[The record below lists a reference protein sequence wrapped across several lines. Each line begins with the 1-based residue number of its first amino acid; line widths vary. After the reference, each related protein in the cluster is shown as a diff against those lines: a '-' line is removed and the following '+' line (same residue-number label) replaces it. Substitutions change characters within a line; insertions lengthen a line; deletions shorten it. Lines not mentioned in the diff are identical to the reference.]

1 MLFGRKEEN
10 MNLLKLNIQLFADGK
25 VVIDTDLNTSGF
37 ENGLNKMQSIAKT
50 GFKSIATSIGV
61 VTTALAGIVTA
72 GVKSFAELE
81 QNIGGIETLFKN
93 SSERVIE
100 NAKQAY
106 ETAGL
111 SANQY
116 METVTSFSAR
126 LLQGLGGDTE
136 EAARIADIAIRD
148 MSDNANKMG
157 ISMEMIQNA
166 YQGFAKQNYTM
177 LDNLKLGYGG
187 TASEMA
193 RLINDSGVLG
203 EGIKVTAETVNEVSF
218 DKMIEAIHKV
228 QENLEITGTTTEEAS
243 TTIIG
248 SLKSAGAAWD
258 NFINGSGDIEK
269 FIKTA
274 LTAVKNISKALIK
287 LSPNIIDGLIDLAN
301 AVIPEIPAIIE
312 TIFPTLLDGAIN
324 LINGLITVFPMLFT
338 MIEENIPTII
348 EGGMLII
355 TTLINTLINSLPQI
369 LDTGIKLL
377 LELIKGIVN
386 TLPELI
392 PVIIKVVMDIV
403 NILLDNIDLII
414 EAGIQILVALIR
426 GIMDSLPELI
436 ARLPEIIIKIVSTL
450 INLAPQLLSAAIRIM
465 AELGLGLIKSIPD
478 LIAKIPQIITSM
490 VQALGEGVAEF
501 FNIGKNLMLGLWDG
515 IKNTWEGLK
524 SGVKNLGK
532 GIVDGFKNVFGI
544 HSPSRVFADE
554 IGSQLSAGLGVGFEE
569 ELDNVYRDMQHA
581 IDLETEKMSANVQ
594 SNGTYQ
600 MAMTGLPTFNLLDN
614 TEHTTQLVVN
624 GKVLAEVVNT
634 ENKNRE
640 VATA

>member
-37 ENGLNKMQSIAKT
+37 ESGLNKMQSIAKT

-157 ISMEMIQNA
+157 TSMEMIQNA

-203 EGIKVTAETVNEVSF
+203 ESIKVTAETVNEVSF

-228 QENLEITGTTTEEAS
+228 QENLEITGTTTQEAS

-248 SLKSAGAAWD
+248 SLKSAGASWD

-269 FIKTA
+269 FIKTV

-301 AVIPEIPAIIE
+301 AVIPEIPAIME
-312 TIFPTLLDGAIN
+312 TVLPTLLDGAIS
-324 LINGLITVFPMLFT
+324 LINGLIVIFPMLIA
-338 MIEENIPTII
+338 MIEENIPSII

-369 LDTGIKLL
+369 LQTGMKLL
-377 LELIKGIVN
+377 LELIKGIID

-392 PVIIKVVMDIV
+392 PVIVKVVMDIV

-414 EAGIQILVALIR
+414 EAGIQIMVALIR

-450 INLAPQLLSAAIRIM
+450 INLAPQLLSASIRIM
-465 AELGLGLIKSIPD
+465 AELGLGLIRSIPD

-501 FNIGKNLMLGLWDG
+501 FNVGKNLMLGLWDG

-532 GIVDGFKNVFGI
+532 GIVNGFKNVFGI

-569 ELDNVYRDMQHA
+569 ELDNVYRNMQHA

-600 MAMTGLPTFNLLDN
+600 MAMTGLPIFNLLDN

>member
-1 MLFGRKEEN
+1 

-136 EAARIADIAIRD
+136 EAARIDDIAIRD

-157 ISMEMIQNA
+157 TSMEMIQNA

-203 EGIKVTAETVNEVSF
+203 ESIKVTAETVNEVSF

-228 QENLEITGTTTEEAS
+228 QENLEITGTTTQEAS

-248 SLKSAGAAWD
+248 SLKSAGASWD

-269 FIKTA
+269 FIKTV

-301 AVIPEIPAIIE
+301 AVIPEIPAIME
-312 TIFPTLLDGAIN
+312 TVLPTLLDGAIS
-324 LINGLITVFPMLFT
+324 LINGLIVIFPMLIA
-338 MIEENIPTII
+338 MIEENIPSII

-369 LDTGIKLL
+369 LQTGMKLL
-377 LELIKGIVN
+377 LELIKGIID

-392 PVIIKVVMDIV
+392 PVIVKVVMDIV

-414 EAGIQILVALIR
+414 EAGIQIMVALIR

-450 INLAPQLLSAAIRIM
+450 INLAPQLLSASIRIM
-465 AELGLGLIKSIPD
+465 AELGLGLIRSIPD

-501 FNIGKNLMLGLWDG
+501 FNVGKNLMLGLWDG

-532 GIVDGFKNVFGI
+532 GIVNGFKNVFGI

-569 ELDNVYRDMQHA
+569 ELDNVYRNMQHA

>member
-37 ENGLNKMQSIAKT
+37 ESGLNKMQSIAKT

-157 ISMEMIQNA
+157 TSMEMIQNA

-203 EGIKVTAETVNEVSF
+203 ESIKVTAETVNEVSF

-228 QENLEITGTTTEEAS
+228 QENLEITGTTTQEAS

-248 SLKSAGAAWD
+248 SLKSAGASWD

-269 FIKTA
+269 FIKTV

-301 AVIPEIPAIIE
+301 AVIPEIPAIME
-312 TIFPTLLDGAIN
+312 TVLPTLLDGAIS
-324 LINGLITVFPMLFT
+324 LINGLIVIFPMLIA
-338 MIEENIPTII
+338 MIEENIPSII

-355 TTLINTLINSLPQI
+355 TTLTNTLINSLPQI
-369 LDTGIKLL
+369 LQTGMKLL
-377 LELIKGIVN
+377 LELIKGIID

-392 PVIIKVVMDIV
+392 PVIVKVVMDIV

-414 EAGIQILVALIR
+414 EAGIQIMVALIR

-450 INLAPQLLSAAIRIM
+450 INLAPQLLSASIRIM
-465 AELGLGLIKSIPD
+465 AELGLGLIRSIPD

-501 FNIGKNLMLGLWDG
+501 FNVGKNLMLGLWDG

-532 GIVDGFKNVFGI
+532 GIVNGFKNVFGI

-569 ELDNVYRDMQHA
+569 ELDNVYRNMQHA